1 MRNGTF
7 LNSEGENTSDA
18 VVFCA
23 ARAFFNTTIPTLHS
37 KLISLSL
44 AIFTKRR
51 APCGTRRTHPATNHN
66 DFSLQLEMLSAVA
79 SRNHFSRF

>member
-1 MRNGTF
+1 LHSQSILHHHDPNTF
-7 LNSEGENTSDA
+7 
-18 VVFCA
+18 
-23 ARAFFNTTIPTLHS
+23 TTI
-37 KLISLSL
+37 LSRVL
-44 AIFTKRR
+44 TIVMKRR